1 MARGLALLVGLT
13 NVNPALY
20 GGWDG
25 TSGAKG
31 CELDVDNM
39 QQIISGVGEYK
50 FNILKT
56 QQATALEILAGIE
69 SAATLLKYGDLFVF
83 YFSGHGGRL
92 PDKSSDEADRMDDT
106 LITYDRQIM
115 CNELAKRWLTFA
127 PGVRIAMLSDSCN
140 SGTNYKLLDVPITQ
154 PSTNPISFAGK
165 VSAMRAQLI
174 HYGACR
180 DGDVS
185 AGYLQGSAFTLALQE
200 AWDKGNFNGNYPQL
214 YDAIKAS
221 LKQHGEP
228 QEPQFNLY
236 GNVQPEFLKSRP
248 FSLG

>member
-13 NVNPALY
+13 NVNPTVY

-25 TSGAKG
+25 TNGAEG
-31 CELDVDNM
+31 CEYDVDNM
-39 QQIISGVGEYK
+39 HEIIAGTGEYQ

-56 QQATALEILAGIE
+56 QQATSSAILAGIE
-69 SAATLLKYGDLFVF
+69 TAAAMLKSGDLFVF
-83 YFSGHGGRL
+83 YYSGHGGRL
-92 PDKSSDEADRMDDT
+92 PEKSSDAADRMDDT
-106 LITYDRQIM
+106 LIAYDRQIM

-127 PGVRIAMLSDSCN
+127 PGVRIVMLSDSCN

-154 PSTNPISFAGK
+154 PSITPISFAGK

-200 AWDKGNFNGNYPQL
+200 AWDNGNFTGNYPQL

-228 QEPQFNLY
+228 QVPQFNLY
-236 GNVQPEFLKSRP
+236 GNVQPAFLNSRP
-248 FSLG
+248 FYLG